1 MPKREAIKKV
11 PRFSSEDEERAFWAK
26 HDSSEY
32 VDWGKA
38 KRVKLPNLKP
48 STRTISIR
56 LPESLIEDL
65 KLLANKRDVHYQSL
79 LKVYV
84 AERVEHELR
93 QQQ

>member
-26 HDSSEY
+26 HASSEY

>member
-1 MPKREAIKKV
+1 MPKKEAMKRV
-11 PRFSSEDEERAFWAK
+11 PRFSTEEEERAFWAK

-32 VDWGKA
+32 VDWTKA
-38 KRVKLPNLKP
+38 KRVKLPHVKP

-56 LPESLIEDL
+56 LPETLIEDL

-84 AERVEHELR
+84 AERVKQELR
-93 QQQ
+93 QQL